1 MRHYA
6 PTLSAEESI
15 LVQPGGGNGIKL
27 RGHQHARQFCHRC
40 DLRSKQFAVPS
51 INVGI
56 NGPVVTRKS
65 IEAIAGDIK
74 TVPDL
79 TAL

>member
-1 MRHYA
+1 MIRHWLPEKA
-6 PTLSAEESI
+6 SWFDLA
-15 LVQPGGGNGIKL
+15 GGNGIKV

-40 DLRSKQFAVPS
+40 GLRSKQFAVPS
-51 INVGI
+51 INVGT
-56 NGPVVTRKS
+56 NGPVVTQKPA
-65 IEAIAGDIK
+65 EAISGDIK